1 MDAELTFSGQ
11 EWVGYD
17 VSETS
22 AGPLKTK
29 AENFSLSFKT
39 VHGNSMLF
47 YAGDEKSYMQLYL
60 EDGALIASSKFAG
73 SAPRLVRIF
82 NEMPRARF
90 DDDSWH
96 AVSMQRSLQMV
107 GLLVERLL

>member
-1 MDAELTFSGQ
+1 MDSELTFSGQ

-39 VHGNSMLF
+39 VHGTAMIF
-47 YAGDEKSYMQLYL
+47 YAGDEK
-60 EDGALIASSKFAG
+60 
-73 SAPRLVRIF
+73 VRGCVDF
-82 NEMPRARF
+82 HF
-90 DDDSWH
+90 T
-96 AVSMQRSLQMV
+96 
-107 GLLVERLL
+107 G